1 MRTRISDNFGRCEYP
16 FFSKALIESDLTEF
30 YGYLVHPSVETVR
43 PKNPSA
49 PLTSS

>member
-1 MRTRISDNFGRCEYP
+1 MQAHISEDFGRCEYP

-30 YGYLVHPSVETVR
+30 YGCLVHPSVETVR